1 MAIVI
6 RSFGKHVLLACL
18 AIPTFAACSAEPGS
32 HASNTDADRSS
43 SIGLELQLASGLT
56 LDQASY
62 TITGT
67 GGFSLSGDIDISNSQ
82 TLSAVISGLP
92 AGTGYTITLSG
103 NTTDGGTRC
112 AGSASFDVVAH
123 ETTPV
128 TVSLA
133 CHQAS
138 STGSVSVNGT
148 VNICPSLDGISAS
161 PAEVKLGGSIELSA
175 TASDADSAPAPLT
188 YAWSA
193 ASGTFDD
200 ASAAAPTFTCTAP
213 GPVDI
218 TLTVSDGDAT
228 PRCAPEL
235 STTVLCTPTVA
246 DVQAILDANCTSCH
260 SGTAPPRGLS
270 LVDVRAVVGAPAAG
284 CPQKLRISSGSSAR
298 SYLVDKLL
306 GAAQDEG
313 GCFSGKQMPLGK
325 APLAA
330 SDLAVI
336 TGWINAGTP

>member
-1 MAIVI
+1 MAMVI
-6 RSFGKHVLLACL
+6 RSFAKHVLLACL
-18 AIPTFAACSAEPGS
+18 AIPTFAACSAESGNHS
-32 HASNTDADRSS
+32 SEADGDHSA

-62 TITGT
+62 TITGP
-67 GGFSLSGDIDISNSQ
+67 GGFSLSGQIDISNSQ

-92 AGTGYTITLSG
+92 AGTGYSITLSG
-103 NTTDGGTRC
+103 GTKEGSTRC
-112 AGSASFDVVAH
+112 AGSANFDVVAH

-138 STGSVSVNGT
+138 STGSVSLSGS

-161 PAEVKLGGSIELSA
+161 PAEVKLGGSIALSA
-175 TASDADSAPAPLT
+175 TASDLDSAPAALT

-193 ASGTFDD
+193 PSGTFND
-200 ASAAAPTFTCTAP
+200 ATAATPTFTCSAP

-218 TLTVSDGDAT
+218 SLTVSDGDT
-228 PRCAPEL
+228 SPGCAPQL

-246 DVQAILDANCTSCH
+246 DVQAILDASCTSCH

-270 LVDVRAVVGAPAAG
+270 LVDVRASVGTPAAG
-284 CPQKLRISSGSSAR
+284 CAQKLRIASGSSAT
-298 SYLVDKLL
+298 SYIVDKLL
-306 GAAQDEG
+306 GAAQDG

-325 APLAA
+325 APLSAG
-330 SDLAVI
+330 DLAVI
-336 TGWINAGTP
+336 TAWINAGTP